1 MNLTGNLRLRVMS
14 GPRAAA
20 LAAACGAGV
29 LVLLAAGVLALP
41 ASAAQQTGTLLLSV
55 TVLPVVEVEV
65 PAQVDLSNTP
75 QASQVAV
82 SVNVRSNA
90 PWQLELRPQQA
101 PTGPFAVPGRLRW
114 RVGEQ
119 AWQDVGV
126 PLTWQADLPTGEMG
140 QPVAVAFQ
148 YNPSLDDAAGQYSL
162 PIAVTVSALV
172 Q

>member
-1 MNLTGNLRLRVMS
+1 MNLTGNLRAIFRPPVSELS
-14 GPRAAA
+14 
-20 LAAACGAGV
+20 AACGAGALVV
-29 LVLLAAGVLALP
+29 LAVSLLALP
-41 ASAAQQTGTLLLSV
+41 ASAAQQTGTMLLSV
-55 TVLPVVEVEV
+55 TVLPVVEVQV
-65 PAQVDLSNTP
+65 PAEVSLTNAPPATQL
-75 QASQVAV
+75 AV
-82 SVNVRSNA
+82 NVNVRSNA

-101 PTGPFAVPGRLRW
+101 LTGPFAVSGRLRW

-126 PLTWQADLPTGEMG
+126 PLTWQADLPTGEAG
-140 QPVAVAFQ
+140 QPVAVTFQ